1 MKNTAKFF
9 AVFCL
14 LLALSGCQN
23 GATSTPNT
31 SSNTNKPEEL
41 KASDYFPVT
50 ENTRYVYQGEGNEYA
65 SYDVYP
71 DFTSENQVQQRI
83 DNGGTVLAKVIALTD
98 GKLVQTY
105 SSGEIYYRE
114 NDLNKSGE
122 KEILLAEPI
131 AKGTAWSLEDGS
143 TRTITGTSA
152 SVSTPS
158 GHYDALEVTTQGTNG
173 TTIQYYAKGVGLIKT
188 VYGSGGSQ
196 ISSTLGSIEKDVPL
210 TQTVRFFFPNL
221 DQDKIYY
228 EKKEIDFYTNDVTK
242 DAIAKAY
249 REVPNGAAK
258 VLSENTE
265 INSLFLN
272 DDGSVS
278 LDLNQAFLTEMNAG
292 SGYESAILQ
301 CLANTFGDYYNTDKV
316 VLTIEGKPYSSG
328 HFEFQ
333 EGEFLQADLSNAI
346 QLAE

>member
-1 MKNTAKFF
+1 M
-9 AVFCL
+9 
-14 LLALSGCQN
+14 
-23 GATSTPNT
+23 
-31 SSNTNKPEEL
+31 
-41 KASDYFPVT
+41 T

-83 DNGGTVLAKVIALTD
+83 DNGGTVIAKVIALSD

-105 SSGEIYYRE
+105 SSGETYDRE
-114 NDLNKSGE
+114 NGLNKTGE
-122 KEILLAEPI
+122 EEVLLAEPI
-131 AKGTAWSLEDGS
+131 VKGTAWTLKDGS

-158 GHYDALEVTTQGTNG
+158 GQYDALEVTTQGTNG
-173 TTIQYYAKGVGLIKT
+173 TTIQYYAKDVGLIQT
-188 VYGSGGSQ
+188 VYGSGESQ

-210 TQTVRFFFPNL
+210 TQTVRFFYPDT

-228 EKKEIDFYTNDVTK
+228 EEKKVDFYTNDLTK
-242 DAIAKAY
+242 DVLAKAY
-249 REVPNGAAK
+249 REVPSGAAK
-258 VLSENTE
+258 VFSENAG
-265 INSLFLN
+265 INRLFLN

-278 LDLNQAFLTEMNAG
+278 LDLNRAFLTEMNAG

-301 CLANTFGDYYNTDKV
+301 CLANTFGDYYHTDKV
-316 VLTIEGKPYSSG
+316 VLTIEGSPYSSG
-328 HFEFQ
+328 HFKFQ

-346 QLAE
+346 QLAK

>member
-1 MKNTAKFF
+1 MKNAAKFF

-23 GATSTPNT
+23 GSTSTPNT

-41 KASDYFPVT
+41 KASDYFPMT

-71 DFTSENQVQQRI
+71 DFISENQVQQRI
-83 DNGGTVLAKVIALTD
+83 DNGGTVIAKVIALSD

-105 SSGEIYYRE
+105 SSGETYERE
-114 NDLNKSGE
+114 NDLDKTGE
-122 KEILLAEPI
+122 EEVLLAEPI
-131 AKGTAWSLEDGS
+131 VKGTAWTLKDGS

-158 GHYDALEVTTQGTNG
+158 GQYDALEVTTQGTNG
-173 TTIQYYAKGVGLIKT
+173 TTIQYYAKDVGLIQT
-188 VYGSGGSQ
+188 VYGSGESQ

-210 TQTVRFFFPNL
+210 TQTVRFFYPDT

-228 EKKEIDFYTNDVTK
+228 EEKKIDFYTNDLTK
-242 DAIAKAY
+242 DVLAKAY
-249 REVPNGAAK
+249 REVPSGAAK
-258 VLSENTE
+258 VFSENAG
-265 INSLFLN
+265 INRLFLN

-278 LDLNQAFLTEMNAG
+278 LDLNRAFLTEMNAG

-301 CLANTFGDYYNTDKV
+301 CLANTFGDYYHTDKV
-316 VLTIEGKPYSSG
+316 VLTIEGSPYSSG
-328 HFEFQ
+328 HFKFQ

-346 QLAE
+346 QLAK